1 MFKFINL
8 SYLFFILN
16 LIISMPGA
24 NGLYSFYVFFFF
36 GEYFY
41 DSLLGP
47 LKFFVYIFSQI
58 YVCFPIYFIKFVCLL
73 PARFA

>member
-47 LKFFVYIFSQI
+47 LKIFCLYIF
-58 YVCFPIYFIKFVCLL
+58 PNLCLL
-73 PARFA
+73 PYIFY

>member
-1 MFKFINL
+1 
-8 SYLFFILN
+8 
-16 LIISMPGA
+16 MPGA

-47 LKFFVYIFSQI
+47 LKFFLS
-58 YVCFPIYFIKFVCLL
+58 IYFPKSMFASLYILLNLFACCLPDL
-73 PARFA
+73 LNM